1 MLDTKL
7 TLVATSTSGRNCYE
21 YMGTGDPRWEGRECH
36 KGSARLGSSSPVS
49 HGTSFQNMEKILIR
63 PTAFKPVLPKPRGA
77 PSLPSFM
84 GPRATGLSGSQGS
97 LTQLFGGPAS
107 SSSSSS
113 SSSAADKPL
122 AFSGWA
128 SGCPSGTLSDSGRNS
143 LSSLPTYSTGGAE
156 PTTSSPG
163 GHLPSHGSGRGALPG
178 PGRGVPTGPSHS
190 DSGRSSSSKSTGSL
204 GGRVAGGLLGSGTR
218 ASPDSSSCGERSP
231 PPPPPPPSD
240 EALLHC
246 VLEGK
251 LRDREAELQ
260 QLRDSLDE
268 NEATMCQVWSEA
280 MMGKGH
286 GRTSQGPGMQAA
298 FPFWQGTGVG

>member
-1 MLDTKL
+1 
-7 TLVATSTSGRNCYE
+7 
-21 YMGTGDPRWEGRECH
+21 MGIGGPRWEGRECD
-36 KGSARLGSSSPVS
+36 KGFERLGGSSLLSN
-49 HGTSFQNMEKILIR
+49 GTSFQNMEKIVIR
-63 PTAFKPVLPKPRGA
+63 PTAFKPVLPKPRGV
-77 PSLPSFM
+77 PSLPSFL
-84 GPRATGLSGSQGS
+84 GPRATGPSGSQGS

-113 SSSAADKPL
+113 SSAADKPL
-122 AFSGWA
+122 ILSGWA

-156 PTTSSPG
+156 PATNSPG
-163 GHLPSHGSGRGALPG
+163 GHLPSHGPGRGALPG
-178 PGRGVPTGPSHS
+178 PARGAPTGPSHS

-204 GGRVAGGLLGSGTR
+204 GGRMAGGLLGSGPR
-218 ASPDSSSCGERSP
+218 ASPDSSSCGERSPPP

-268 NEATMCQVWSEA
+268 SEVTMCQVWSVA
-280 MMGKGH
+280 VMGVAWQDIHRCWAYKTH
-286 GRTSQGPGMQAA
+286 FCLLRGRCWAGDPHPHPAV
-298 FPFWQGTGVG
+298 WLKL